1 MGFMHTDRPM
11 AEQVLDSEFRPEDQQ
26 DYGRLRLLIALS
38 GKTEL
43 EITAARRL
51 MTNSSALAAFG
62 QQVPGSL
69 D

>member
-1 MGFMHTDRPM
+1 MIRSSGRRT
-11 AEQVLDSEFRPEDQQ
+11 QQ
-26 DYGRLRLLIALS
+26 DNGRLRLVIALS

-51 MTNSSALAAFG
+51 VTNSSALAAFG
-62 QQVPGSL
+62 HQVPGSV